1 MRRTS
6 SRKPRP
12 ADPPRRPTGWGKSG
26 GTSHDDRSTP
36 ATGFHHYEM
45 EYDVSHGYSSDR
57 SVIIR

>member
-12 ADPPRRPTGWGKSG
+12 ADPPRRPAGA
-26 GTSHDDRSTP
+26 GTSDTINDGRSTP
-36 ATGFHHYEM
+36 SPAFHHYEM

-57 SVIIR
+57 AVIIR